1 MMVKRFGILSV
12 VVAIALVLQAHEFWM
27 APDKFYYRPGE
38 DLSVDFYVGEDFIGK
53 PWEVEKDRFERF
65 EIHRQKNAQ
74 DVKSMLKGGE
84 LIALTFPLSEE
95 GSHVVVMQGNHQYI
109 ELEAEKFNAYLKED
123 ALDEA
128 YSYRRKS
135 NQLDKVGKELYA
147 RYSKMIFQVGNK
159 VDDVYKKSVGL
170 PLEIFV
176 EQNPATLKVGN
187 KVSFKLMFE
196 GKPLFGAR
204 VSVWNRYNNR
214 TTRQPIFTQQDGRI
228 ETHISNPGP
237 WMVSVVKMVPSKD
250 PKADWESYWA
260 SLTFGVK

>member
-1 MMVKRFGILSV
+1 MMKRLGILSGIV
-12 VVAIALVLQAHEFWM
+12 IVGLVLQAHEFWM
-27 APDKFYYRPGE
+27 APSKYYYAPGE
-38 DLSVDFYVGEDFIGK
+38 SLSLDFRVGEDFIGEA
-53 PWEVEKDRFERF
+53 WEVKKERFERF
-65 EIHRQKNAQ
+65 EIHQQKNVQ
-74 DVKSMLKGGE
+74 DVKSFLKGGDQE
-84 LIALTFPLSEE
+84 AFTFPLSSSE
-95 GSHVVVMQGNHQYI
+95 GSHVIVMQTNHAFS
-109 ELEAEKFNAYLKED
+109 ELDGEKFNAYLKED

-128 YSYRRKS
+128 YAYRKKN
-135 NQLDKVGKELYA
+135 NQLDKIGKELYA
-147 RYSKMIFQVGNK
+147 RYSKVIFQVGDK
-159 VDDVYKKSVGL
+159 VDDGYKKSTGL

-204 VSVWNRYNNR
+204 VSVWNRHNNR

>member
-12 VVAIALVLQAHEFWM
+12 IVAVGLVLQAHEFWM
-27 APDKFYYRPGE
+27 APARFYYASG
-38 DLSVDFYVGEDFIGK
+38 DSLSLDFRVGEDFIGEK
-53 PWEVEKDRFERF
+53 WEVKTERFERF
-65 EIHRQKNAQ
+65 EIHRQKNVQ
-74 DVKSMLKGGE
+74 DVKSLLKTGD
-84 LIALTFPLSEE
+84 AKAFAFPLSEE
-95 GSHVVVMQGNHQYI
+95 GSHIVVMQSNHTFT
-109 ELEAEKFNAYLKED
+109 ELDGEEFNAYLKED

-128 YSYRRKS
+128 YVYRRKN
-135 NQLDKVGKELYA
+135 NQLDKPGKELYA
-147 RYSKMIFQVGNK
+147 RYSKTLVQVGNK
-159 VDDVYKKSVGL
+159 IDDGYKKSAGL

-176 EQNPATLKVGN
+176 EQNPVTLKVGN

-196 GKPLFGAR
+196 GRPLFGAR

>member
-1 MMVKRFGILSV
+1 MKRCLVFVTL
-12 VVAIALVLQAHEFWM
+12 IALSIVLQAHEFWISSSR
-27 APDKFYYRPGE
+27 YYYSIGE
-38 DLSVDFYVGEDFIGK
+38 TFAMDLRVGEDFIGEIS
-53 PWEVEKDRFERF
+53 PVTKDRLEKL
-65 EIHRQKNAQ
+65 ELYQQQKIQ
-74 DVKSMLKGGE
+74 DLRSLVREGSKEFL
-84 LIALTFPLSEE
+84 AFPLNEE
-95 GSHVVVMQGNHQYI
+95 GSHVIALQTTPSYI

-128 YSYRRKS
+128 YSSRRKN
-135 NQLDKVGKELYA
+135 NQLDKLGKEFYA

-159 VDDVYKKSVGL
+159 TDDGYKRPVGL

-176 EQNPATLKVGN
+176 EQNPAALKVGS
-187 KVSFKLMFE
+187 KVSFKITWD

-204 VSVWNRYNNR
+204 VSVWNRHNNR

-250 PKADWESYWA
+250 PKADWQSYWG
-260 SLTFGVK
+260 SLTFGVKP

>member
-1 MMVKRFGILSV
+1 MKRFGTLSIV
-12 VVAIALVLQAHEFWM
+12 TALMFVLQAHEFWM
-27 APDKFYYRPGE
+27 APSKFYYEVGE
-38 DLSVDFYVGEDFIGK
+38 DLSLYFRVGEDFIGEA
-53 PWEVEKDRFERF
+53 WEVKPERFERF
-65 EIHRQKNAQ
+65 EVHQQKNVQ
-74 DVKSMLKGGE
+74 DVKSLIKGGDP
-84 LIALTFPLSEE
+84 IALTMPLSAE
-95 GSHVVVMQGNHQYI
+95 GSQVVVMQSNHQFI

-128 YSYRRKS
+128 YAHRRKN
-135 NQLDKVGKELYA
+135 NQLNKAGKELYA

-159 VDDVYKKSVGL
+159 IDDGYSKSAGL

-176 EQNPATLKVGN
+176 EQNPATLKVGS
-187 KVSFKLMFE
+187 KVSFKLMYN

-204 VSVWNRYNNR
+204 VSVWNRHNNR